1 MTFQRIQ
8 HTKIAEAIIRQI
20 EELILEGVLRPG
32 DQLPPERE
40 LAKTLD
46 VSRPSLREALT
57 SLERHGLLVARQ
69 GGGTFV
75 ANVMGPVFS
84 KPILELFAKHD
95 KATADYLEFRRE
107 IESIAARLAA
117 ERATE
122 ADHEILNR
130 IFDAMLAA
138 HELEDPQEEARLDVE
153 FHAAIVDASHNIVLI
168 QTLRSIYALLR
179 EGVFYNR
186 RRLYENPSGR
196 NILLDQHRALYEG
209 IMQGDGPGAEA
220 AAADHI
226 RYVASERQL
235 AEVSLSRQD
244 ISRRRLEQRLREETT
259 RSLTGKKKRNTA

>member
-32 DQLPPERE
+32 DRLPPERE

-57 SLERHGLLVARQ
+57 SLEERGLLTAHQ

-75 ANVMGPVFS
+75 ADVMGPVFS
-84 KPILELFAKHD
+84 DPILELFGKHD
-95 KATADYLEFRRE
+95 KATADYLEFRLE
-107 IESIAARLAA
+107 IESISARLAA
-117 ERATE
+117 ERATD
-122 ADHEILNR
+122 ADREILTR
-130 IFDAMLAA
+130 IFEAMLVA
-138 HELEDPQEEARLDVE
+138 HDLDDPQEEARLDVE
-153 FHAAIVDASHNIVLI
+153 LHAAIVDASHNIVLI

-196 NILLDQHRALYEG
+196 DTLLEQHRALYECV
-209 IMQGDGPGAEA
+209 MAGDGPGAGA
-220 AAADHI
+220 AAVNHI
-226 RYVASERQL
+226 HYVASERQL
-235 AEVSLSRQD
+235 AEVTLSRQD
-244 ISRRRLEQRLREETT
+244 ISRRRLEQRQREEAA
-259 RSLTGKKKRNTA
+259 RPSNRKSKRKSA